1 MQNRLLPL
9 LMSFVCLLYIPGAY
23 DSLKHILSRQAT
35 VMIWLSIVV
44 FVAVVAGY
52 GFLPFFLSGYLPSH
66 FSGLSSS
73 WTWKRPLFIED
84 INYCLPKNGI
94 QIAVSKFLWFGV
106 LNQDLIGTEEH
117 KKAGWCGIGIYG
129 LKLKLPVSFLQAQ
142 RQKPASTTLSET
154 STPTPTTPKL
164 SRSNDATRKNR
175 DLEKDEDIAMQ
186 THLRGRRRSPLR
198 ARMNMMKRHLRYA
211 IPRRILRF
219 ANWLGRTFA
228 FVLGWFSFE
237 LVDFSLEVE
246 GLGTLVIEKARIGV
260 ELKRSKENHVMGWLK
275 LEGVK
280 VVECATTTKAI
291 CFNLPRWVKLEFTAP
306 LDPTVGLGGLFTPAG
321 LKPASVNVNLEFGKQ
336 PFEIQVDKVKKALEA
351 FGEKMESLVGQ
362 SAAVPLLNSL
372 QLPTPKVSDAKQD
385 RLSKASDA
393 SFETIWED
401 EDLLDQSTI
410 LQEAT
415 KRHQPLPPKHLR
427 NFLRAIR
434 EVQLKLPRIN
444 LFVSHYPSADPLPES
459 AWPRECPR
467 PELPRSIEF
476 RVEGDGIALVLRRG
490 VKVKGSAQGE
500 WFGGEDI
507 LTTVDASMSSV
518 EVRLSLDD
526 KPESDSFHLGSSS
539 FSLSSN
545 WFPTQMK
552 RFFAPTERTQQEPL
566 FQGDPNSHLIV
577 GELEVGT
584 MSGKCNMQELEAVN
598 WGLAVR
604 SYRYKARRQ
613 ERDAGRQSEGDAH
626 PAHLT
631 PTLAEELL
639 AGLPRII
646 GCVKL
651 NTFSYT
657 VIGRDEWRGDRLHIS
672 LSESTFNVQTSYRDS
687 FARSVMNHDGSS
699 SRSEASKKA
708 VPKAVRVKRFS
719 AVDFHDKRHH
729 TLMYRVDG
737 EVTIGLF
744 SVSMEALP
752 IAPRTEQR
760 SYFQTRRHRSKQ
772 DILTFGPLEYRVFQD
787 ITGWEE
793 YDSLAGHDIP
803 ILDLDTIYGETK
815 CLAHVVTVDFW
826 HPSALRAYRDA
837 LDLLT
842 TRPFLE
848 TQQDLSVPLMGKLPR
863 DQYFH
868 LSLAQ
873 ATVRLA
879 KEDPKEGESMVRG
892 IKLESRNILL
902 EYLFSNKAVTGME
915 SFHIRGQL
923 DLKDDIRVSASG
935 HANSY
940 ATSRIPKAFFQLAVA
955 EANVVP
961 VLDARVTDK
970 SLRDATLKDME
981 EVSHTVGDRP
991 KMARKVTAA
1000 TQAILEWKRDEEKLK
1015 SSLLYFRN
1023 LEIPFS
1029 FSKQSEAMNSAT
1041 SFLCNLE
1048 SSCLISRITL
1058 ADIYFAMIALTA
1070 FDRNLPKER
1079 KKRERGGR
1087 ESEVLGVNI
1096 SAKCRQIDVVLQLD
1110 DPARLYLQLTNVDL
1124 VFRKPAHPKSLSEL
1138 NLKCTTALLAGFSP
1152 TVSEGF
1158 DDLIRT
1164 HDLNIR
1170 LQQQVL
1176 KFDAS
1181 VIRLRIPY
1189 KFILADSIEAIV
1201 NMVKCIKQMSQRV
1214 FNKRQNW
1221 TIDPIP
1227 EVPKKVPRI
1236 DVNIPTV
1243 ILEFEDDPFEN
1254 ALNII
1259 WQAGFQEQRAR
1270 SARAEQLHECLR
1282 QLESWYPQD
1291 FDKGK
1296 LRDEHWREEFDL
1308 KAAEDNARTWKARVD
1323 RMRQQQD
1330 EGDIKPPVL
1339 KLRAKA
1345 DVLVPMRKPPRTTPL
1360 ARLTV
1365 TDFAVRISPPHF
1377 DQPGGVGVDGFLHEV
1392 GKGMPADTLF
1402 NLVIPFHL
1410 DWSASS
1416 VTCTLRDF
1424 PLPLLE
1430 IPSTG
1435 VLSTPAWELSTDF
1448 VIAEEHGP
1456 PSSVR
1461 WASSTIV
1468 PASGCTD
1475 MRDHSMKVP
1484 RTAMPTKT
1492 YMVPSVRVNSKNVTR
1507 IGWGNSM
1514 HPTIQDVVR
1523 VLDSLTHASPDQSE
1537 KLAFWDKIRL
1547 VLHWRVE
1554 IKFAG
1559 PVYLHLKGSRD
1570 PYHLSGFG
1578 AGFVLAWMDDT
1589 IIRLGQP
1596 DSLKKHHEFLEVQ
1609 SDRFV
1614 LAIPDLSHYSKGQ
1627 SGVKTNPLSRE
1638 RDDHRVSI
1646 SPSASSNEDF
1656 GLVCLRLI
1664 GGVRWGMGVVPER
1677 TCRDGSCEAPQKCV
1691 GSTFHRQCRLF
1702 HFKPHYHVVTSTQS
1716 LPSGF
1721 DSFQSFRSDFIHFS
1735 ISLSALKG
1743 TAPNPSDRT
1752 GENNCQ
1758 YNALHL
1764 TPEGMTHFFAWWK
1777 LFDGTLSLPIRQGS
1791 KFPGSAESAKFGRHC
1806 GTIKYSFRL
1815 APIFVSHTFRQEDD
1829 KDWAQGVTT
1838 VLGLKGRM
1846 ESLRVDLHQRMQEE
1860 CVHREARK
1868 EHVLVMRKPFYY
1880 AEVNC
1885 KEIDLRL
1892 INASFHEPE
1901 RSQAL
1906 REDVPNWDMG
1916 VLEDV
1921 NSSRETDILREDE
1934 PWWEMEDYN
1943 ELGYEKFTGRFRSR
1957 QILKV
1962 LTAPRFTFYKH
1973 LPNREDED
1981 DAESILVSKFGDE
1994 PTHSCLVDENYEIF
2008 LQACQS
2014 DQERADEFR
2023 TAAKALE
2030 EELNDPKLKGGEE
2043 SAKKAEREKLKEVGQ
2058 QWIQKTQKNDSMKK
2072 RLAAFK
2078 SKLGVL
2084 PVSCAPILFT
2094 VGSGNAVLDSY
2105 DQNDEKSWWHNQ
2117 YYFVEPR
2124 VRIDNQNR
2132 AVLLQYAYSLSDR
2145 KASQYHTAPAV
2156 IKDLGRL
2163 RPTDRR
2169 RHRTRT
2175 SRHRSRIASR
2185 SKSIMMNPFDLQTV
2199 LQGLAGSAT
2208 KVASVSDS
2216 RGKDVKSFHE
2226 VIRHDPESDANADLP
2241 EDWDLVRSHFFRL
2254 TNPQILLQSER
2265 SEGSRLI
2272 LSIAKLDGR
2281 VFSVVDTNAREDA
2294 VHSLVLHR
2302 SYVTLDALQVFFPT
2316 FTNRP
2321 HWEGNF
2327 IPSDHLYES
2336 RGGMQDA
2343 EDTGLKRVV
2352 PMSFVGLRYDKFNQL
2367 RISKSFVQP
2376 GTAPSNEHL
2385 KRGVDRLI
2393 IDADRLSVRS
2403 TPDDFQG
2410 LYDVLTNLIL
2420 HPDDERKQYTDQLQ
2434 TDAFK
2439 ISLNDELEELI
2450 RRVQTDQ
2457 ADIRQLTDALHE
2469 ERKKEKTAHN
2479 RMLVFLAQHRLLR
2492 SIRELDRRIRTMNF
2506 AGSLEGLSM
2515 EQDKSASGL
2524 QLDARAPEIEWSM
2537 NTQEDKPIAKF
2548 TMKGVYFAWAN
2559 KQQSITNRLAI
2570 KDLTAL
2576 DTRSDSEAADAGF
2589 REIISKLEH
2598 AGHPPSLH
2606 GDIFAYLFW
2615 ETLPSVGGITV
2626 YKHFEMHLHPVKLQL
2641 EHQIGSDIF
2650 DYILKPKP
2658 PAEKLTEPK
2667 RKTGFLKS
2675 IRNNLHIPSANS
2687 SPESIASLQSNKSLS
2702 IRSGRSGNA
2711 NSIYSSSSYSSS
2723 DLGIG
2728 RWSKSRTS
2736 FEIPQ
2741 GDPMDE
2747 VDPGEMRSRALQYKS
2762 FANVEIV
2769 GTTINLSYKPLK
2781 KASGY
2786 SLPELR
2792 DITYISPH
2800 MEFRHKVC
2808 TFGELFT
2815 NIQKDVKD
2823 ALWDQKYSLLGQ
2835 AARSLISKAPNV
2847 NALGPQLQPKKR
2859 LLGLGKPSGSS
2870 EKERRREGSDKSF
2883 MAKRS
2888 RPPSPSPSRGG
2899 TTSSDGRN
2907 MTDEEK
2913 SRIVLGR

>member
-66 FSGLSSS
+66 FSGLTSS

-687 FARSVMNHDGSS
+687 FARSVMNHDGST

-793 YDSLAGHDIP
+793 
-803 ILDLDTIYGETK
+803 
-815 CLAHVVTVDFW
+815 
-826 HPSALRAYRDA
+826 
-837 LDLLT
+837 
-842 TRPFLE
+842 
-848 TQQDLSVPLMGKLPR
+848 
-863 DQYFH
+863 
-868 LSLAQ
+868 
-873 ATVRLA
+873 
-879 KEDPKEGESMVRG
+879 
-892 IKLESRNILL
+892 
-902 EYLFSNKAVTGME
+902 
-915 SFHIRGQL
+915 
-923 DLKDDIRVSASG
+923 
-935 HANSY
+935 
-940 ATSRIPKAFFQLAVA
+940 
-955 EANVVP
+955 
-961 VLDARVTDK
+961 
-970 SLRDATLKDME
+970 
-981 EVSHTVGDRP
+981 
-991 KMARKVTAA
+991 
-1000 TQAILEWKRDEEKLK
+1000 
-1015 SSLLYFRN
+1015 
-1023 LEIPFS
+1023 
-1029 FSKQSEAMNSAT
+1029 
-1041 SFLCNLE
+1041 
-1048 SSCLISRITL
+1048 
-1058 ADIYFAMIALTA
+1058 
-1070 FDRNLPKER
+1070 
-1079 KKRERGGR
+1079 
-1087 ESEVLGVNI
+1087 
-1096 SAKCRQIDVVLQLD
+1096 
-1110 DPARLYLQLTNVDL
+1110 LYLQLTNVDL

-1365 TDFAVRISPPHF
+1365 TDFA
-1377 DQPGGVGVDGFLHEV
+1377 PGGVGVDGFLHEV

-1677 TCRDGSCEAPQKCV
+1677 
-1691 GSTFHRQCRLF
+1691 STFHRQCRLF
-1702 HFKPHYHVVTSTQS
+1702 HFKPHYRVVTSTQS

-1868 EHVLVMRKPFYY
+1868 EH
-1880 AEVNC
+1880 
-1885 KEIDLRL
+1885 
-1892 INASFHEPE
+1892 
-1901 RSQAL
+1901 
-1906 REDVPNWDMG
+1906 
-1916 VLEDV
+1916 
-1921 NSSRETDILREDE
+1921 
-1934 PWWEMEDYN
+1934 
-1943 ELGYEKFTGRFRSR
+1943 
-1957 QILKV
+1957 
-1962 LTAPRFTFYKH
+1962 
-1973 LPNREDED
+1973 
-1981 DAESILVSKFGDE
+1981 
-1994 PTHSCLVDENYEIF
+1994 
-2008 LQACQS
+2008 
-2014 DQERADEFR
+2014 
-2023 TAAKALE
+2023 
-2030 EELNDPKLKGGEE
+2030 
-2043 SAKKAEREKLKEVGQ
+2043 
-2058 QWIQKTQKNDSMKK
+2058 
-2072 RLAAFK
+2072 
-2078 SKLGVL
+2078 
-2084 PVSCAPILFT
+2084 
-2094 VGSGNAVLDSY
+2094 
-2105 DQNDEKSWWHNQ
+2105 
-2117 YYFVEPR
+2117 
-2124 VRIDNQNR
+2124 
-2132 AVLLQYAYSLSDR
+2132 
-2145 KASQYHTAPAV
+2145 
-2156 IKDLGRL
+2156 
-2163 RPTDRR
+2163 
-2169 RHRTRT
+2169 
-2175 SRHRSRIASR
+2175 
-2185 SKSIMMNPFDLQTV
+2185 
-2199 LQGLAGSAT
+2199 
-2208 KVASVSDS
+2208 
-2216 RGKDVKSFHE
+2216 
-2226 VIRHDPESDANADLP
+2226 
-2241 EDWDLVRSHFFRL
+2241 RL
-2254 TNPQILLQSER
+2254 TC
-2265 SEGSRLI
+2265 
-2272 LSIAKLDGR
+2272 
-2281 VFSVVDTNAREDA
+2281 V
-2294 VHSLVLHR
+2294 
-2302 SYVTLDALQVFFPT
+2302 
-2316 FTNRP
+2316 
-2321 HWEGNF
+2321 
-2327 IPSDHLYES
+2327 
-2336 RGGMQDA
+2336 
-2343 EDTGLKRVV
+2343 
-2352 PMSFVGLRYDKFNQL
+2352 
-2367 RISKSFVQP
+2367 
-2376 GTAPSNEHL
+2376 
-2385 KRGVDRLI
+2385 
-2393 IDADRLSVRS
+2393 
-2403 TPDDFQG
+2403 
-2410 LYDVLTNLIL
+2410 
-2420 HPDDERKQYTDQLQ
+2420 
-2434 TDAFK
+2434 
-2439 ISLNDELEELI
+2439 
-2450 RRVQTDQ
+2450 
-2457 ADIRQLTDALHE
+2457 
-2469 ERKKEKTAHN
+2469 
-2479 RMLVFLAQHRLLR
+2479 
-2492 SIRELDRRIRTMNF
+2492 
-2506 AGSLEGLSM
+2506 
-2515 EQDKSASGL
+2515 
-2524 QLDARAPEIEWSM
+2524 
-2537 NTQEDKPIAKF
+2537 
-2548 TMKGVYFAWAN
+2548 
-2559 KQQSITNRLAI
+2559 
-2570 KDLTAL
+2570 
-2576 DTRSDSEAADAGF
+2576 
-2589 REIISKLEH
+2589 
-2598 AGHPPSLH
+2598 
-2606 GDIFAYLFW
+2606 
-2615 ETLPSVGGITV
+2615 
-2626 YKHFEMHLHPVKLQL
+2626 
-2641 EHQIGSDIF
+2641 
-2650 DYILKPKP
+2650 
-2658 PAEKLTEPK
+2658 
-2667 RKTGFLKS
+2667 
-2675 IRNNLHIPSANS
+2675 
-2687 SPESIASLQSNKSLS
+2687 
-2702 IRSGRSGNA
+2702 
-2711 NSIYSSSSYSSS
+2711 
-2723 DLGIG
+2723 
-2728 RWSKSRTS
+2728 
-2736 FEIPQ
+2736 
-2741 GDPMDE
+2741 
-2747 VDPGEMRSRALQYKS
+2747 
-2762 FANVEIV
+2762 
-2769 GTTINLSYKPLK
+2769 
-2781 KASGY
+2781 
-2786 SLPELR
+2786 
-2792 DITYISPH
+2792 
-2800 MEFRHKVC
+2800 
-2808 TFGELFT
+2808 
-2815 NIQKDVKD
+2815 
-2823 ALWDQKYSLLGQ
+2823 
-2835 AARSLISKAPNV
+2835 
-2847 NALGPQLQPKKR
+2847 
-2859 LLGLGKPSGSS
+2859 
-2870 EKERRREGSDKSF
+2870 
-2883 MAKRS
+2883 
-2888 RPPSPSPSRGG
+2888 
-2899 TTSSDGRN
+2899 
-2907 MTDEEK
+2907 
-2913 SRIVLGR
+2913 